1 MLFLLSLTYV
11 YFASG
16 KRIKPPIPE
25 ELKEACKNAGTR
37 KEKKECLNYQLVG
50 YCQKESNFD
59 TITCKLV
66 RLKTLI
72 PTPISGIHVD
82 QR

>member
-1 MLFLLSLTYV
+1 MFLLLSTYA
-11 YFASG
+11 YFACG

-25 ELKEACKNAGTR
+25 ELKDACKNAGTR
-37 KEKKECLNYQLVG
+37 KEKKGCLNDQLIG

-72 PTPISGIHVD
+72 PTPISGIHIN